1 VIARREVS
9 KSRGTENSRL
19 IRTVLW
25 AFVSFEGAAKM
36 VLVGRIVDQLD
47 LDTRRLVIIA
57 VFTSSSKSEWD
68 SQEKKLDTG
77 RTSNINLLEHSTCW
91 VENE

>member
-1 VIARREVS
+1 
-9 KSRGTENSRL
+9 
-19 IRTVLW
+19 
-25 AFVSFEGAAKM
+25 M